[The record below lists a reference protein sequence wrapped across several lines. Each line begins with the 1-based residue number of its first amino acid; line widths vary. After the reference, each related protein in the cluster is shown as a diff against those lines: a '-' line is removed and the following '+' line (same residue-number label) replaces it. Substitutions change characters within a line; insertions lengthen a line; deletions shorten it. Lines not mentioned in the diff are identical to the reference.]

1 MMFVNA
7 IKPTMERNVL
17 ISTVELVLSAIK
29 RLESVNNHVSSY
41 FLWQLKNKVKLVD
54 DPELLGI
61 VEIPS
66 Q

>member
-7 IKPTMERNVL
+7 IKATMERNVL

-41 FLWQLKNKVKLVD
+41 FLWLLKNKLKLVD